1 MRREKIPRRMAGLI
15 ACGERKSRQSAA
27 KVSQIQGIQHICSR
41 PGLFWN
47 GAGRPVKPTGSH
59 TVVPPT
65 SDWAKGKM
73 AEDTLTTSGIGRHG
87 ATRLPSVDVDSF
99 NIELKDDDGFLGD
112 RASKGAFRKILDTLR
127 KPLKKNGEDPLG
139 SKSAEAI
146 GKSGLDEALVGDDI
160 GAAAL
165 VHGAIEEFA
174 QELAYVTRRFLKT
187 KGWADTERIVV
198 GGGFRESRV
207 GELAIARTDIILKA
221 EDFKVEMVPIRF
233 DPDDAGLIGC
243 LHLAPSWIFEAHD
256 SILAV
261 DIGGTNIRC
270 GVVETRW
277 KKAPDLSKASVWKS
291 ELWRHADDEP
301 TREGTVKRLVKMLKE
316 LIAAADTE
324 GLKLAPFIGIACPGV
339 INEDGSIEKGAQNLP
354 GNWESSKFN
363 LPTSLV
369 EAIPEIGDHDTAV
382 LMHNDGVA
390 QGLSE
395 VPFMQDVERWGVLTI
410 GTGLGN
416 ARFTNRRKDKGKSG
430 NDDKDKDEKKDKKS
444 KD

>member
-1 MRREKIPRRMAGLI
+1 M
-15 ACGERKSRQSAA
+15 
-27 KVSQIQGIQHICSR
+27 
-41 PGLFWN
+41 
-47 GAGRPVKPTGSH
+47 GR
-59 TVVPPT
+59 
-65 SDWAKGKM
+65 ANM

-87 ATRLPSVDVDSF
+87 ATRLPSVDLDSY
-99 NIELKDDDGFLGD
+99 NIELKDEDGFLGD
-112 RASKGAFRKILDTLR
+112 RASKGAFRKILDSLR
-127 KPLKKNGEDPLG
+127 KPLKKNGGDPLG
-139 SKSAEAI
+139 DKSAEAI
-146 GKSGLDEALVGDDI
+146 GKSALDEVLVGDDV

-174 QELAYVTRRFLKT
+174 QELAHVTQRFLET
-187 KGWADTERIVV
+187 KAWADTERIVV

-221 EDFKVEMVPIRF
+221 GDFKVDMVPIRF
-233 DPDDAGLIGC
+233 HPDDAGLTGC
-243 LHLAPSWIFEAHD
+243 LHLAPSWIFEAQD
-256 SILAV
+256 GILAV

-301 TREGTVKRLVKMLKE
+301 TREGAVKRLVKMLKE
-316 LIAAADTE
+316 LIAAADTQ
-324 GLKLAPFIGIACPGV
+324 GLRLPPFIGIACPGV

-363 LPTSLV
+363 LPASLV
-369 EAIPEIGDHDTAV
+369 EAIPRIGDHDTAV

-395 VPFMQDVERWGVLTI
+395 VPFMQDVDHWGVLTI

-416 ARFTNRRKDKGKSG
+416 ARFTNRRKDKAK
-430 NDDKDKDEKKDKKS
+430 DKDKDKAKDKDKDGKEKKG

>member
-1 MRREKIPRRMAGLI
+1 MVEDIVTTTGI
-15 ACGERKSRQSAA
+15 A
-27 KVSQIQGIQHICSR
+27 
-41 PGLFWN
+41 
-47 GAGRPVKPTGSH
+47 
-59 TVVPPT
+59 
-65 SDWAKGKM
+65 
-73 AEDTLTTSGIGRHG
+73 RHG

-112 RASKGAFRKILDTLR
+112 RASKGAFREILDTLR
-127 KPLKKNGEDPLG
+127 KPLKKNGDDPLG
-139 SKSAEAI
+139 TKSAEAI
-146 GKSGLDEALVGDDI
+146 GKGELDQALVGDDI
-160 GAAAL
+160 HASAL

-187 KGWADTERIVV
+187 KAWADTERIVV
-198 GGGFRESRV
+198 GGGFRQSRV

-221 EDFKVEMVPIRF
+221 EDFKVDLIPIRF
-233 DPDDAGLIGC
+233 HPDEAGLIGC

-256 SILAV
+256 SILGV

-301 TREGTVKRLVKMLKE
+301 TREGTVKRLVKMLKG
-316 LIAAADTE
+316 LIAEADSE

-339 INEDGSIEKGAQNLP
+339 INEDGSIVKGAQNLP

-363 LPTSLV
+363 LPASLV
-369 EAIPEIGDHDTAV
+369 EAIPQIGDHDTAV

-395 VPFMQDVERWGVLTI
+395 VPFMQDIERWGVLTI

-416 ARFTNRRKDKGKSG
+416 ARFTNRRKDKDKVK
-430 NDDKDKDEKKDKKS
+430 DDKKEKDEKKEKKS

>member
-1 MRREKIPRRMAGLI
+1 
-15 ACGERKSRQSAA
+15 
-27 KVSQIQGIQHICSR
+27 
-41 PGLFWN
+41 
-47 GAGRPVKPTGSH
+47 
-59 TVVPPT
+59 
-65 SDWAKGKM
+65 M
-73 AEDTLTTSGIGRHG
+73 AEDIITTTGIARHG

-99 NIELKDDDGFLGD
+99 NLELKDDDGFLGD

-127 KPLKKNGEDPLG
+127 KPLKKNGDDPLG
-139 SKSAEAI
+139 SKSAQEI
-146 GKSGLDEALVGDDI
+146 GKNALDEALVGDDI

-174 QELAYVTRRFLKT
+174 QEFAYVTQRFLKT
-187 KGWADTERIVV
+187 KAWADTERIVV
-198 GGGFRESRV
+198 GGGFRQSRV
-207 GELAIARTDIILKA
+207 GELAIARTDVLLKA
-221 EDFKVEMVPIRF
+221 EGVKVDLVPIRF
-233 DPDDAGLIGC
+233 HPDEAGLIGC

-277 KKAPDLSKASVWKS
+277 KKAPDLSKAAVWKF

-301 TREGTVKRLVKMLKE
+301 TREGAVKRLVKMLKD
-316 LIAAADTE
+316 LIAAADAE
-324 GLKLAPFIGIACPGV
+324 GLKLAPFIGISCPGV

-363 LPTSLV
+363 LPASLV
-369 EAIPEIGDHDTAV
+369 EAIPRIGDHDTAV

-395 VPFMQDVERWGVLTI
+395 VPFMQDVDHWGVLTI

-416 ARFTNRRKDKGKSG
+416 ARFTNRH
-430 NDDKDKDEKKDKKS
+430 NDKDKDDKKDKADKDKKDKKG

>member
-1 MRREKIPRRMAGLI
+1 MG
-15 ACGERKSRQSAA
+15 S
-27 KVSQIQGIQHICSR
+27 
-41 PGLFWN
+41 
-47 GAGRPVKPTGSH
+47 GAVVPDFPTG
-59 TVVPPT
+59 
-65 SDWAKGKM
+65 KGKM
-73 AEDTLTTSGIGRHG
+73 AEDTITTTGIARHG
-87 ATRLPSVDVDSF
+87 ATRLPSVEVDSF
-99 NIELKDDDGFLGD
+99 NIEIKDDDGFLGD
-112 RASKGAFRKILDTLR
+112 RASKGAFRKILDALR
-127 KPLKKNGEDPLG
+127 KPLKKNGDDPLG
-139 SKSAEAI
+139 NKSAGAI
-146 GKSGLDEALVGDDI
+146 PKSALDEALVGDDI

-187 KGWADTERIVV
+187 KAWTDTERIVV

-207 GELAIARTDIILKA
+207 GELAIARTDVLLKA
-221 EDFKVEMVPIRF
+221 EDFKVDLVPIRYH
-233 DPDDAGLIGC
+233 PDDAGLIGC

-301 TREGTVKRLVKMLKE
+301 TREGAVKRLVKMLKG
-316 LIAAADTE
+316 LITQAEAE
-324 GLKLAPFIGIACPGV
+324 GWKLAPFIGIACPGV

-363 LPTSLV
+363 LPASLV
-369 EAIPEIGDHDTAV
+369 EAIPEIGGHDTAV

-395 VPFMQDVERWGVLTI
+395 VPFMQDVDHWGVLTI

-416 ARFTNRRKDKGKSG
+416 ARFTNRRKDR
-430 NDDKDKDEKKDKKS
+430 DKDKDDKKDKDKKS

>member
-1 MRREKIPRRMAGLI
+1 MADDAITTTGI
-15 ACGERKSRQSAA
+15 A
-27 KVSQIQGIQHICSR
+27 
-41 PGLFWN
+41 
-47 GAGRPVKPTGSH
+47 
-59 TVVPPT
+59 
-65 SDWAKGKM
+65 
-73 AEDTLTTSGIGRHG
+73 RHG

-112 RASKGAFRKILDTLR
+112 RASKGAFRKILDSLR
-127 KPLKKNGEDPLG
+127 KPLKENGDDPLG
-139 SKSAEAI
+139 KKASADL
-146 GKSGLDEALVGDDI
+146 GKSELDEALLGEDV

-174 QELAYVTRRFLKT
+174 QELSYVTQRFLKT
-187 KGWADTERIVV
+187 KAWADTERIVV

-207 GELAIARTDIILKA
+207 GELAIARTDVLLKA
-221 EDFKVEMVPIRF
+221 GDFKVDLVAIRYH
-233 DPDDAGLIGC
+233 PDDAGLVGC

-291 ELWRHADDEP
+291 DLWRHADDEP
-301 TREGTVKRLVKMLKE
+301 TREGAVKRLVKMLKGH
-316 LIAAADTE
+316 IAAAKAE

-339 INEDGSIEKGAQNLP
+339 INQDGSIEKGAQNLP
-354 GNWESSKFN
+354 GNWESSQFN
-363 LPTSLV
+363 LPASLV

-390 QGLSE
+390 QGLCE

-416 ARFTNRRKDKGKSG
+416 ARFTNRRKDKDK
-430 NDDKDKDEKKDKKS
+430 DKDKDEKKDKKS